1 MQGIKVKA
9 DFGSGFSYI
18 PLPKNWKDIKLQLIF
33 TKRNLQA
40 HLQSILFEFVNKN
53 ADDLY
58 KYQQQGETGA
68 GTGILEGPGLQIYA
82 DGITQPLLDGCIN
95 TSDPAF
101 TVQNGIAFSPI
112 KESGKRDWV
121 EDNAQGVNFW
131 YLTTDDYVASPIFNP
146 AARITRADYKQ
157 TPYTLSD
164 VPDRNKIIMMSITL
178 YMMIKESIDI
188 VCKIESYISRVT
200 TSGIFWQIIGIC
212 IEIGLYVAYLLL
224 LIIASVKLIQDL
236 ITNIETPYQTKLCMR
251 EVDLFKKMCAYFNL
265 KFVSS
270 IYGENIADAYN
281 GKYVNFTLM
290 PVKIQTPIGDPL
302 INGWKR
308 PQDETSS
315 SSAYGYYDGDFK
327 GFIEAMELMYNAN
340 FIVQN
345 GCAYFEEA
353 HHWNLTNSWTMP
365 NEGKVGYQY
374 NYPAPYSFNA
384 SELATNY
391 IVKFL
396 KDDSE
401 TNTITNYDGTYC
413 MATSRPKI
421 VRNQK
426 NLLWGKTEI
435 VQIPF
440 ALARRKNYES
450 QVEKDLLGVCIKFNE
465 FIAKIIHYH
474 AQLNVAVY
482 IFNPAIA
489 IIVDVLYNNAS
500 AIIPFGLS
508 NDRVGWMILSADYT
522 GVAKRFCG
530 TQNGL
535 DWTLDSADDSA
546 STTSTIPPTPAL
558 VSGVFTG
565 TVAGGTLPPGSVT
578 GTVVSGI
585 INCSFSTSGLGA
597 ATFIV
602 SGTIAGST
610 ILYAGTVHGV
620 ISGGVF
626 HGSGVISTALTS
638 TGTLVIPITSNGSA
652 ETLFNDFHRL
662 NIIDNNQW
670 LIFKDKTI
678 KFGVSDYL
686 KVSQNNV
693 FTTANGDAGKFDR
706 IVWNI
711 QGDEATVDYR
721 IKKQWTNNYLTTI
734 STDNGQ

>member
-1 MQGIKVKA
+1 MQGIKFKA

-18 PLPKNWKDIKLQLIF
+18 PPPKNWKDIKLQLIF
-33 TKRNLQA
+33 TQRHLQA
-40 HLQSILFEFVNKN
+40 QLQSVLFQFVNKN
-53 ADDLY
+53 ADELY
-58 KYQQQGETGA
+58 KYQQRGLIGS
-68 GTGILEGPGLQIYA
+68 TGILEGPGLQIYA

-95 TSDPAF
+95 TADPAF
-101 TVQNGIAFSPI
+101 SVQNGIAFSPI

-164 VPDRNKIIMMSITL
+164 VPDRNKIMMMSITL
-178 YMMIKESIDI
+178 FLMVKESIDI
-188 VCKIESYISRVT
+188 VLKIEGYISRLSA
-200 TSGIFWQIIGIC
+200 SGIFWQILGIC

-265 KFVSS
+265 TFVSS
-270 IYGENIADAYN
+270 IYGEHIADAYN
-281 GKYVNFTLM
+281 GKYKYFTLM

-302 INGWKR
+302 VNGFKR
-308 PQDETSS
+308 PQDETNNPNS
-315 SSAYGYYDGDFK
+315 YGYYDGDFK
-327 GFIEAMELMYNAN
+327 SFIEAMELTYNAS
-340 FIVQN
+340 FVVQN
-345 GCAYFEEA
+345 GFAFFEEV
-353 HHWNLTNSWTMP
+353 HHWNLTNAWTMP

-413 MATSRPKI
+413 MAASRPKV

-450 QVEKDLLGVCIKFNE
+450 QVEKDLLDVCIKFNE

-474 AQLNVAVY
+474 SQLNLAVY
-482 IFNPAIA
+482 IFNPGVAIV
-489 IIVDVLYNNAS
+489 VDVLYNNAS
-500 AIIPFGLS
+500 AVIPFGVT

-530 TQNGL
+530 TQVGL
-535 DWTLDSADDSA
+535 DWYLDSADDSSSITTVVTPPVLPVSGSFTGSLDGANFVPGLTGGVIGNVLHISCSAA
-546 STTSTIPPTPAL
+546 SLGSTIAL
-558 VSGVFTG
+558 
-565 TVAGGTLPPGSVT
+565 A
-578 GTVVSGI
+578 
-585 INCSFSTSGLGA
+585 
-597 ATFIV
+597 
-602 SGTIAGST
+602 SGTIAGHTGTYS
-610 ILYAGTVHGV
+610 GTVTGTVTGGIFHGV
-620 ISGGVF
+620 
-626 HGSGVISTALTS
+626 
-638 TGTLVIPITSNGSA
+638 GTLASGIVPVGTYTTINTTSRGSA
-652 ETLFNDFHRL
+652 EALFNDFHYL

-686 KVSQNNV
+686 KVYQNNV
-693 FTTANGDAGKFDR
+693 FTTANGDIGKFDR